1 MGELSGSFR
10 FVSSR
15 RIASRR
21 VSRWR
26 AVVVEVCALAGGC
39 EARAPDSSTSE
50 LDSVRLGRRRHAVV
64 RSVERGRASERA
76 RRAYICSFVRAGGCV
91 SRARCCCCCLRR
103 GAERHDDGEGYCE
116 WKTRPW
122 LAGWLGGRRR
132 GSVTAVRWRSRN
144 SPTRLARVGQRRGVR
159 ALSVSLS
166 RTTFDA
172 SVRSSRRIRVR
183 VRSAARTYLPRE
195 SPSAPRLADMAS

>member
-1 MGELSGSFR
+1 MRSCGRLRS
-10 FVSSR
+10 
-15 RIASRR
+15 
-21 VSRWR
+21 
-26 AVVVEVCALAGGC
+26 
-39 EARAPDSSTSE
+39 ARARLLDFGVGLGSARASSGT
-50 LDSVRLGRRRHAVV
+50 VV
-64 RSVERGRASERA
+64 RSVERGRARA
-76 RRAYICSFVRAGGCV
+76 SVYLFVRAGGCV
-91 SRARCCCCCLRR
+91 SRARCCCLAASRC
-103 GAERHDDGEGYCE
+103 GAAHDDDGEGYCE

-172 SVRSSRRIRVR
+172 SVRASPRIRVR
-183 VRSAARTYLPRE
+183 TLGRAARTYLPRE